1 MQLTVPVGIY
11 HGVTLQSPRVLASS
25 CTAYLRHCGHIFGKP
40 QYHFHYS
47 LKSSQ
52 LCLESNTQND
62 LSQTN
67 QGCSLVQKL
76 YFDHVWAFK

>member
-25 CTAYLRHCGHIFGKP
+25 CSAYLRHCGHIVGKP

-62 LSQTN
+62 LNQTN

-76 YFDHVWAFK
+76 YFDHVLAFK